1 MIDHAAPSLDYRAWQ
16 RGRIV
21 VGERAYA
28 VATKPGLAG
37 HAAGD
42 PATVMLAAALGD
54 VRNAVV
60 VTMPSGNGL
69 VAAAAVAGGARMVY
83 CTDRSCIAREAT
95 ARTLAMQTHDASSTA
110 VHIAASHGVLALPD
124 HARADVVLVRV
135 VPEKL
140 PMLQLLHD
148 ALRVLRPGGRCL
160 VAGANAEGAK
170 SAATLLQ
177 RLVGHAKLLEQ
188 HSSHRLVVAVRPD
201 TLPPC
206 PDDLVTPYIDPEYFH
221 ETNVVLGGHPY
232 TLSSRP
238 GVFSW
243 EHLDEATAMLASLM
257 DVRAGERVLD
267 IGCGAGALGAL
278 AATQSGTG
286 TVALVDVDHEAVRSA
301 QRTLHAAGCTNARAL
316 SSDIASA
323 VAGESFDVVVAN
335 PPFHV
340 GRHTDLE
347 VPRQFMREAHEALV
361 VGGRLWL
368 VANRTLPY
376 ESMLTELFGAY
387 QIAHDGQR
395 FKVLRAV
402 KQ

>member
-1 MIDHAAPSLDYRAWQ
+1 MIDQTAPALDYRTWQ
-16 RGRIV
+16 RGRVV
-21 VGERAYA
+21 VGDRAYA

-37 HAAGD
+37 HASGD

-54 VRNAVV
+54 VRDAVV
-60 VTMPSGNGL
+60 VSMPSGNGV
-69 VAAAAVAGGARMVY
+69 VAAAAVAAGAREVH
-83 CTDRSCIAREAT
+83 CADRSSIAREAT
-95 ARTLAMQTHDASSTA
+95 ARTLAMQSSEMSDTM
-110 VHIAASHGVLALPD
+110 VHIHATHGITALPGSG
-124 HARADVVLVRV
+124 RADVVALRV

-148 ALRVLRPGGRCL
+148 ALRLLRPGGRCL

-177 RLVGHAKLLEQ
+177 RLAGHAKLLEQ
-188 HSSHRLVVAVRPD
+188 HSSHRLVVAVRPE

-206 PDDLVTPYIDPEYFH
+206 PADLITPYTDPDHFH
-221 ETNVVLGGHPY
+221 ETVVSLAGHPF

-243 EHLDEATAMLASLM
+243 EHLDEATATLASLL

-267 IGCGAGALGAL
+267 LGCGAGALGAL
-278 AATQSGTG
+278 AARQSGTG
-286 TVALVDVDHEAVRSA
+286 DVALVDVDIEAVRSA
-301 QRTLHAAGCTNARAL
+301 DRTLRAAGLMNARAL
-316 SSDIASA
+316 SSDIALA
-323 VAGESFDVVVAN
+323 VDGAGFDVVVAN

-347 VPRQFMREAHEALV
+347 VPRQFMREAFDALV
-361 VGGRLWL
+361 SGGRLWL

-376 ESMLTELFGAY
+376 ESMLTALFGSYAV
-387 QIAHDGQR
+387 AHDGVR

-402 KQ
+402 KP